1 MQRQSSKKQ
10 SKTDSPILTI
20 RQIRTRFKSEW
31 VVVSDPET
39 DEALNVVSGRVVC
52 HGVDKNAVYRK
63 AAKMRLK
70 RSAVFYTGQLPRSNM
85 VIVL

>member
-1 MQRQSSKKQ
+1 MQRRSRKK
-10 SKTDSPILTI
+10 TNNTENPILTM
-20 RQIRTRFKSEW
+20 RQIRMRYKSEW

-39 DEALNVVSGRVVC
+39 DEALNVLSGRVVC

-70 RSAVFYTGQLPRSNM
+70 RSAAFFAGRIPKSNM
-85 VIVL
+85 VIVF

>member
-1 MQRQSSKKQ
+1 MQRQSRKKT
-10 SKTDSPILTI
+10 SKTEIPILTMC
-20 RQIRTRFKSEW
+20 QIRMRFKSEW

-39 DEALNVVSGRVVC
+39 DEALNVLAGRVVC

-70 RSAVFYTGQLPRSNM
+70 RSAVFFAGRLPKSNL